1 MSNYDF
7 GSIGSTGG
15 PSPYSDEPSH
25 RSVFSL
31 VLTIVVIAVAAS
43 VGLGVAFWAVGL
55 VFHLFGWILRIALL
69 AGVAAFVWRWVN
81 RRTSH

>member
-1 MSNYDF
+1 
-7 GSIGSTGG
+7 
-15 PSPYSDEPSH
+15 
-25 RSVFSL
+25 

-81 RRTSH
+81 RHTSH